1 MTFDDWIAEV
11 PLTIKNDPLW
21 QMQLYRQALFLGEI
35 AWFDATKLLQDRRTL
50 RLSDQLYRATGK
62 ISSNIAEGYSIASGK
77 DQARFYEYGL
87 GSAREARD
95 WYYKG
100 RYVLGENV
108 ANHRM
113 NLLVHIT
120 RQLLILIPRHRG
132 KKLREEPSEYGIPS
146 LNDLLQQTPIS
157 SDITQY
163 AIRNTTEETTT

>member
-1 MTFDDWIAEV
+1 MMYDEWIASV
-11 PLTIKNDPLW
+11 PLAIKNDSLW

-35 AWFDATKLLQDRRTL
+35 AWFDASKLLQDRRTL

-62 ISSNIAEGYSIASGK
+62 ISSNIAEGYSKASGK

-108 ANHRM
+108 ANHRID
-113 NLLVHIT
+113 LLVHIT
-120 RQLLILIPRHRG
+120 RQLLTLIPAHRG
-132 KKLREEPSEYGIPS
+132 KKIHEETSAYGVTP
-146 LNDLLQQTPIS
+146 LKKLLQEVPNS

-163 AIRNTTEETTT
+163 EIRNITEETTE